1 MFTTLQV
8 PDVDDTIIATT
19 GQKAAIRADHERLD
33 RSSMRLLHSSAL
45 PTLQVPQGNDP
56 TTTATDQLRSARAPG
71 QRVHFLAR
79 LTQGVQA
86 LSTIC
91 IPNIEFPTT
100 YTSTPT
106 GESPSIRTPGDS
118 HDHATMPLQGGS
130 HHPIGGLPEE
140 YAAIIATTGQVCP
153 VRAPGDPANPG

>member
-33 RSSMRLLHSSAL
+33 RSLVRLLHSYAL
-45 PTLQVPQGNDP
+45 PPLQAPPANDP
-56 TTTATDQLRSARAPG
+56 IATATDQLSSARTPG

-91 IPNIEFPTT
+91 IPNVEFPTT
-100 YTSTPT
+100 STSTPT
-106 GESPSIRTPGDS
+106 GESPAIRTPGDS

-130 HHPIGGLPEE
+130 HHPVGGLPEE
-140 YAAIIATTGQVCP
+140 DAAIIATTGQRRP

>member
-1 MFTTLQV
+1 MFTPLQV

-33 RSSMRLLHSSAL
+33 RSLVSLLHSYAL
-45 PTLQVPQGNDP
+45 PTLQVPPANDP
-56 TTTATDQLRSARAPG
+56 ITTAAGERAPIVTPG

-91 IPNIEFPTT
+91 IPNVEFPTT
-100 YTSTPT
+100 STSTPA
-106 GESPSIRTPGDS
+106 GESPAIRTPGDS

-140 YAAIIATTGQVCP
+140 DAAIIATTGQLRP
-153 VRAPGDPANPG
+153 VRVPGDPANPG